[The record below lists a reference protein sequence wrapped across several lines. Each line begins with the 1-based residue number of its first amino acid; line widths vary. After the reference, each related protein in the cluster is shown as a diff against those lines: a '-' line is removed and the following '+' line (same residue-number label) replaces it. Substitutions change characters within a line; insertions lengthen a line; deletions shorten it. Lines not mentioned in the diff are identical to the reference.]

1 MKRFF
6 LFLFGLVIAF
16 AATSSYAQNLST
28 LNTPLSQPDGGQSS
42 VAEIGQGKVT
52 IVSFWATWCKPCKEE
67 MKAVHAMYDELKEQG
82 IEYIAV
88 SIDNTKTM
96 AKVGPYI
103 NAKGYEFPVLID
115 PNREIFEVVNGTE
128 VPYTLMYDMNGALRY
143 KHDGYLDG
151 DEEHLKEEALG
162 LAAEG
167 QTGS

>member
-1 MKRFF
+1 MKRF
-6 LFLFGLVIAF
+6 LLPIMGLVF
-16 AATSSYAQNLST
+16 ALTFTTAWGQDLST
-28 LNTPLSQPDGGQSS
+28 LNTALSTPDGSQGSI
-42 VAEIGQGKVT
+42 ADIGKDKVT

-82 IEYIAV
+82 VEYIAV

-128 VPYTLMYDMNGALRY
+128 VPYTLMYDATGALRH

-151 DEEHLKEEALG
+151 DEERLKEEALE
-162 LAAEG
+162 LVAEG
-167 QTGS
+167 TTGS

>member
-1 MKRFF
+1 MKRF
-6 LFLFGLVIAF
+6 LLPLLGLLL
-16 AATSSYAQNLST
+16 AATVTTVQAQDLST
-28 LNTPLSQPDGGQSS
+28 LSTPLAKPDGGQSS
-42 VAEIGQGKVT
+42 IAEIGQGKVT

-96 AKVGPYI
+96 ARVGPYI
-103 NAKGYEFPVLID
+103 NSKSYLFPVLID

-128 VPYTLMYDMNGALRY
+128 VPYTLMYDMNGKLRY

-162 LAAEG
+162 LVAEG